1 MIFQQ
6 IKDKIFTVTT
16 FIILHSNQL
25 ILLKQQEHLA
35 AKKGKR
41 WKYLKDIIF

>member
-6 IKDKIFTVTT
+6 IKDKIFTMTT

-25 ILLKQQEHLA
+25 ILLKQQEQLA
-35 AKKGKR
+35 AEKKKVNDG
-41 WKYLKDIIF
+41 DT